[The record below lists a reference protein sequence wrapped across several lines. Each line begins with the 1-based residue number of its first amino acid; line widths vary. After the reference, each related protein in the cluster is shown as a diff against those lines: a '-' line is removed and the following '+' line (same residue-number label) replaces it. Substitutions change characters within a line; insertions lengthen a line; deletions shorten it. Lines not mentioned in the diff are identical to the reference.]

1 MLVDVAGVKFR
12 VHTDAPGHLE
22 FWQKMNSGEWES
34 GTLSVLREHLT
45 RNTKF
50 LDIGAWIG
58 PTGLTAAAI
67 GARVVVFE
75 PDPVAY
81 KHLLANIALNPELA
95 GQIEVHNAAAWISDG
110 QRRLGSG
117 RFGFGDSMSSFATES
132 ENGVIVQTVDVA
144 KLHGDFV
151 KIDVEGAEYDII
163 PRAASTLL
171 KNRPPL
177 LLATHGVSGGARNR
191 MTQSCRMAKLLWSI
205 RGYRRKFLLRP
216 SVRPFRS
223 ADIPR
228 ALFGLGER
236 DMFFTNSV

>member
-1 MLVDVAGVKFR
+1 LA
-12 VHTDAPGHLE
+12 
-22 FWQKMNSGEWES
+22 
-34 GTLSVLREHLT
+34 REHLT

-67 GARVVVFE
+67 GARVVAFE

-191 MTQSCRMAKLLWSI
+191 MTSHVGWRSFFGLSEATDVNFFFDPPFDPLDQQTFHAHFLGSESAICFSQTLSEATAPILYPGVTL
-205 RGYRRKFLLRP
+205 RRRLRP
-216 SVRPFRS
+216 KP
-223 ADIPR
+223 PR
-228 ALFGLGER
+228 
-236 DMFFTNSV
+236 M